1 MSPDSTAQQKKA
13 AGEFAVTEFIE
24 SGMLVGLGFGSTAV
38 HAVRKLGDL
47 IQKGEL
53 RSITAIACASSTED
67 LARKLGI
74 HLIDFAPDT
83 VIDVTIDGADE
94 IDPAFNLIKGGG
106 GALTR
111 EKIVAQASRREVIVV
126 DESKRV
132 PVLGSSWGVP
142 IEVIPFGWQTQ
153 MGYLVSVGAEP
164 VLRMDE
170 HNQPYRTDQ
179 GNYIIDANFG
189 PIEQPGVIAGLLEG
203 RSGIV
208 EHGLFLNLAT
218 DLVVSSAGGTVRV
231 KKEERSRG
239 WNHE

>member
-1 MSPDSTAQQKKA
+1 MSADPTTQQKKA
-13 AGEFAVTEFIE
+13 AGEFAVTEFID

-38 HAVRKLGDL
+38 HAVRKLGEL
-47 IQKGEL
+47 IQQGEL
-53 RSITAIACASSTED
+53 RSITAIACARSTED
-67 LARKLGI
+67 LARELGI
-74 HLIDFAPDT
+74 QLIDFTPDT

-94 IDPAFNLIKGGG
+94 VDPDFNLIKGGG

-111 EKIVAQASRREVIVV
+111 EKIVAQASRRQIIVV

-132 PVLGSSWGVP
+132 PLLGTSWPVP

-153 MGYLVSVGAEP
+153 MGYLNSLGAEP
-164 VLRMDE
+164 VLRLSD
-170 HNQPYRTDQ
+170 NRQPYRTDQ

-218 DLVVSSAGGTVRV
+218 DLVVSGAGGTVHL
-231 KKEERSRG
+231 KKEERNS
-239 WNHE
+239 